1 MERATKDDKQVQRKT
16 KNKMFHS
23 PKTYKRT
30 LKNVLTKKPICV
42 KKS

>member
-1 MERATKDDKQVQRKT
+1 MERATKDDKQVQRKI

-23 PKTYKRT
+23 RKHTN
-30 LKNVLTKKPICV
+30 LKNVLTKKPIYV